1 MIQQFTSSLRAR
13 RVRNAL
19 LASVFTVGI
28 AGAAGTGALLGNSP
42 VAVAQPVEAP
52 AVAPSDFTAVVE
64 TVKPAVVSVQVKSA
78 ETVANR
84 SGAPGAEVPGLEN
97 MPPEMREFFR
107 RFGGPRGF
115 GDEEG
120 GQNPFGQSPFGQGPG
135 GPEGGQSQGSGFF
148 ISADGYLVTN
158 AHVVEGGR
166 EITVAMD
173 DGRELEA
180 KLIGSDERTDLAL
193 LKVEGNSF
201 AYVNFAKEQPKIGQ
215 WVIAV
220 GNPFGLGGTVTAG
233 IISAEGRDIGAGP
246 YDNFLQIDA
255 PVNRGNSGGPT
266 FNTKGEVI
274 GVNTAI
280 FSPSGGN
287 VGIAFAIPA
296 NTVQEIIGD
305 LREDGVVTRGWLGV
319 RIQPVTEEIAQSLG
333 IQGTE
338 GAIVADAQ
346 ADGPAAES
354 GVLAGDVITKV
365 NGEVV
370 ADPKALS
377 EKISRFEPEQKVTV
391 TVLREGKEQQIDVTL
406 GDLRQ
411 VDETQEAKAS
421 PEAPKPEI
429 QPGSLDGLGLTIEKN
444 PNGEGV
450 VVTGVA
456 DDSPAAGK
464 GLTSGD
470 VIVAIGGQAVNSV
483 ADVEAGV
490 TSAQERDRS
499 AVLFKVQGEEGVR
512 FVGVPFEKG

>member
-1 MIQQFTSSLRAR
+1 MIDKFNSSLRAR
-13 RVRNAL
+13 RIRNAL
-19 LASVFTVGI
+19 LAGVFTVGV
-28 AGAAGTGALLGNSP
+28 AGAAGTGVLVSNSP

-64 TVKPAVVSVQVKSA
+64 TVKPAVVSVQVKSVEA
-78 ETVANR
+78 VANR
-84 SGAPGAEVPGLEN
+84 GNAPNSFDN

-107 RFGGPRGF
+107 RFGGPGF
-115 GDEEG
+115 GEDGE
-120 GQNPFGQSPFGQGPG
+120 GQNPFDRGPFGQSPFGPG
-135 GPEGGQSQGSGFF
+135 RPDGGMSQGSGFF

-158 AHVVEGGR
+158 AHVVENGR
-166 EITVAMD
+166 EFTVTMD

-180 KLIGSDERTDLAL
+180 KLIGADERTDLAL
-193 LKVEGNSF
+193 LKVEGDSF
-201 AYVNFAKEQPKIGQ
+201 SYVEFAKEEPKIGQ

-233 IISAEGRDIGAGP
+233 IISAQGRDIGAGP

-296 NTVQEIIGD
+296 STVQEIISD
-305 LREDGVVTRGWLGV
+305 LRDDGVVTRGWLGV
-319 RIQPVTEEIAQSLG
+319 RIQPVTEEIAESLG
-333 IQGTE
+333 IASTE

-346 ADGPAAES
+346 ADAPAAKS
-354 GVLAGDVITKV
+354 GIMAGDVITKV
-365 NGEVV
+365 NGEAVK
-370 ADPKALS
+370 DPKELS

-391 TVLREGKEQQIDVTL
+391 TVLRDGQERQFDVTL
-406 GDLRQ
+406 GDLSQ
-411 VDETQEAKAS
+411 VDETQEAKANT
-421 PEAPKPEI
+421 APQTPDA
-429 QPGSLDGLGLTIEKN
+429 QPGSLDGLGLTLEKN

-456 DDSPAAGK
+456 DDSPAADK
-464 GLTSGD
+464 GITSGD
-470 VIVAIGGQAVNSV
+470 VIVAVGGKAVESV

-490 TSAQERDRS
+490 AAAQERDRG
-499 AVLFKVQGEEGVR
+499 AVLFKVQGEQGVR
-512 FVGVPFEKG
+512 FVGVPFERG

>member
-1 MIQQFTSSLRAR
+1 MQNSTSSLQAR
-13 RVRNAL
+13 RIRNAL
-19 LASVFTVGI
+19 LAGVFTVV
-28 AGAAGTGALLGNSP
+28 GATGTGLLMSDSQ
-42 VAVAQPVEAP
+42 VAIAQPVETP

-64 TVKPAVVSVQVKSA
+64 TVKPAVVSVQVKGA
-78 ETVANR
+78 EPVAN
-84 SGAPGAEVPGLEN
+84 STPGETPDGFDNL
-97 MPPEMREFFR
+97 PPEMREFFR
-107 RFGGPRGF
+107 QFGPRGF
-115 GDEEG
+115 GDDRG
-120 GQNPFGQSPFGQGPG
+120 GAQPFRPDR
-135 GPEGGQSQGSGFF
+135 GQSQGSGFF

-166 EITVAMD
+166 EIIVAMD

-180 KLIGSDERTDLAL
+180 ELIGSDERTDLAL
-193 LKVEGNSF
+193 LKVEGDSF
-201 AYVNFAKEQPKIGQ
+201 AYVKFAQDEAKIGQ

-296 NTVQEIIGD
+296 NTVEEIVSD
-305 LREDGVVTRGWLGV
+305 LREDGEVTRGWLGV
-319 RIQPVTEEIAQSLG
+319 RIQPVTEDIAESLG
-333 IQGTE
+333 IEATA

-346 ADGPAAES
+346 AGSPAADAGIE
-354 GVLAGDVITKV
+354 AGDVITEV
-365 NGEVV
+365 NGEAV

-377 EKISRFEPEQKVTV
+377 ATIAQIEPKQKVKVTV
-391 TVLREGKEQQIDVTL
+391 VRAGEEQEIEVTL
-406 GDLRQ
+406 GDLSDL
-411 VDETQEAKAS
+411 DETQQANVQQDT
-421 PEAPKPEI
+421 PDAPAE
-429 QPGSLDGLGLTIEKN
+429 QGSLDGLGLTIEKN
-444 PNGEGV
+444 PNGDGV

-456 DDSPAAGK
+456 DDSPASGK
-464 GLTSGD
+464 GLSTGD
-470 VIVAIGGQAVNSV
+470 VIVSVGGKTVNSV

-490 TSAQERDRS
+490 ESAQEQGRG
-499 AVLFKVQGEEGVR
+499 AVLLKVQGENGAQ
-512 FVGVPFEKG
+512 FIGVPFERG